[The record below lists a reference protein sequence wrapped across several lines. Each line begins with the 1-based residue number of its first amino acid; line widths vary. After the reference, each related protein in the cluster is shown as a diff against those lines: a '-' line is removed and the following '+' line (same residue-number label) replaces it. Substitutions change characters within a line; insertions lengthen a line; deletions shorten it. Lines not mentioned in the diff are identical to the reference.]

1 MNEVTILYEH
11 LYPIH
16 RLQFEESQEMDLN
29 TNDNEDTVKN
39 AKLHLVVQENYMTE
53 AQKEW
58 FLKLFDKGD
67 YKGSLVGFCVI
78 GGVFSEGI
86 DLREES
92 LIGVIIVGTGL
103 PMICRQRDILKEYF
117 DGIGKDGFSYAY
129 MYPGMNKVLQA
140 AGRVIRT
147 ASDKGI
153 IELLDNRLLRDE
165 YQNLYPR
172 EWKQVNI
179 VSQSQIKNILLEFWK
194 NVVQY
199 KNL

>member
-1 MNEVTILYEH
+1 MMYEH
-11 LYPIH
+11 LYQVH
-16 RLQFEESQEMDLN
+16 QLQFEDGKAASCDIDSNKVYL
-29 TNDNEDTVKN
+29 
-39 AKLHLVVQENYMTE
+39 AVQEASMKE

-58 FLKLFDKGD
+58 FLKLFDEGD

-78 GGVFSEGI
+78 GGAFSEGI

-103 PMICRQRDILKEYF
+103 PMICRQRNILKEYF
-117 DGIGKDGFSYAY
+117 DSIGKDGFLYAY
-129 MYPGMNKVLQA
+129 LYPGMNKVLQA

-147 ASDKGI
+147 AQDKGI
-153 IELLDNRLLRDE
+153 IELLDNRLLYNE
-165 YQNLYPR
+165 YQSLYPK
-172 EWKQVNI
+172 EWKQVHI
-179 VSQSQIKNILLEFWK
+179 VSQSQVKNILIEFWK